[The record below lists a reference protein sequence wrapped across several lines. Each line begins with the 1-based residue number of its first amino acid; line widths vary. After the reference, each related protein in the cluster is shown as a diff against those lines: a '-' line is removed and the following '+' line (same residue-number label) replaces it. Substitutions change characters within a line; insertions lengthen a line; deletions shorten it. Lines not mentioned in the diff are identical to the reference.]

1 MIDQQGPRGR
11 PRPGAERIVCQVV
24 CDACRQAAALIGPG
38 HPRFAAFERAA
49 ALLEPPARE
58 GYDGPPRLRLV
69 TL

>member
-1 MIDQQGPRGR
+1 MIDHRDLEGVPDQAR
-11 PRPGAERIVCQVV
+11 ERIVCQVV

-49 ALLEPPARE
+49 GLLEPPARE